1 MAKEEELGVSKI
13 TRHNQVTLPE
23 KVRSELKVK
32 EGDYLGF
39 VKVKETGEV
48 MVKPAKIVYRK

>member
-23 KVRSELKVK
+23 KVRTKLKVE

-39 VKVKETGEV
+39 AKIKETGEV
-48 MVKPAKIVYRK
+48 VVRPAKIVYRK